1 LSTPIVDE
9 NDQLD
14 KPTPTDKLIATW
26 EIVSVISSFL
36 IAEWLIRPF
45 GARDNILASAPLVIA
60 LIVMILSHYA
70 RGENLV
76 TIGWRIDNLWQALRA
91 LLPLTMGAAIFI
103 AIVGWS
109 LGGFRSNKWH
119 DWQWLFWLTIWAL
132 IQQYALQGFINR
144 RAQIVWGKGYR
155 SILLVAFAFALLH
168 LPNVWLAISTFIG
181 GLVWAKTYQRWP
193 NLIALSISHA
203 LISMVLVAALP
214 TWVLRSLTV
223 GIRYIV

>member
-1 LSTPIVDE
+1 MSTPIVDG

-26 EIVSVISSFL
+26 EMVSVISSFL
-36 IAEWLIRPF
+36 VAEWLIRPF

-70 RGENLV
+70 RGENLRR
-76 TIGWRIDNLWQALRA
+76 IGWRIDNFWQALRA
-91 LLPLTMGAAIFI
+91 LLPFTLSAAIFI
-103 AIVGWS
+103 AIVGWA

-119 DWQWLFWLTIWAL
+119 DWHWLLWLTMWAL

-144 RAQIVWGKGYR
+144 RAQIVWGLGYR
-155 SILLVAFAFALLH
+155 SIFLVAFVFALLH
-168 LPNVWLAISTFIG
+168 LPNAWLAISTFIG

-193 NLIALSISHA
+193 NLFALSISHA
-203 LISMVLVAALP
+203 LISMMMVAALP